1 MFLKKHIAIKKLVL
15 LDNYLNL
22 NVIIYAYKNYN
33 RKNKY

>member
-1 MFLKKHIAIKKLVL
+1 MAIKKLVL

-22 NVIIYAYKNYN
+22 NVITYACKNYN